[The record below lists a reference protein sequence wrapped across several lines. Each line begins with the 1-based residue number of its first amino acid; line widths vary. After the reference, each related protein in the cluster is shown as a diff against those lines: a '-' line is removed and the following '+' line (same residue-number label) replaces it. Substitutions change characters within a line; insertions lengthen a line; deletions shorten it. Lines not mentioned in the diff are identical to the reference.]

1 MKFEAVEGTLPRS
14 FAVKGSGEA
23 RLQLS
28 KDTGPAECFFL
39 KLGDNQ
45 SVCVRGREGDID
57 AGSGSA
63 RTVRLERMPGDQLL
77 GDLKSSLIVLA

>member
-1 MKFEAVEGTLPRS
+1 MKFEAVEGTLQGN

-23 RLQLS
+23 SLQLS
-28 KDTGPAECFFL
+28 KDMGLAGCFFL
-39 KLGDNQ
+39 KYQ
-45 SVCVRGREGDID
+45 SVCVRGREGEID

-77 GDLKSSLIVLA
+77 GDSKSSLIVLA